1 MNAESRPTL
10 LFVYN
15 ADSGVF
21 NSMADIAHKIFSPE
35 TYECAL
41 CNLTHG
47 YFRERAGWKEFVEDL
62 PVASEFLHRDEFE
75 KRHPEREDHLP
86 VVLLRNS
93 RKELEIL
100 IDAETLGSIEDAAD
114 LKHLLRDRLEPA
126 R

>member
-62 PVASEFLHRDEFE
+62 PAASEFLHRDEFR
-75 KRHPEREDHLP
+75 KRHPERKDRLP
-86 VVLLRNS
+86 VVLLRNTGA
-93 RKELEIL
+93 ELEIL
-100 IDAETLGSIEDAAD
+100 IDADTLDSIEDAAD
-114 LKHLLRDRLEPA
+114 LKHLLRDRLEPG